1 MGRFFYRIEA
11 IVFAVAMITMTAS
24 GAGASGTMYD
34 MSAFLNE
41 PYPFAP
47 APVAAPPAAPAP
59 ITARPSPAAV
69 PVVEDT
75 APADSGDG
83 DPIEPVNRFFFGFNE
98 IVQDYLLG
106 PIANA
111 YNDYLPDMVT
121 EAIGNTLD
129 NLNSP
134 VVLANDILRGEVTRA
149 WQTTERLAVN
159 STIGLGGLMD
169 VADSWL
175 DIPAHKE
182 DFGQTLGAW
191 GVGEGFYIVLP
202 LLGPSNPRDGVGKLF
217 VDGYFDPV
225 GMWLNNT
232 NRNELKWTRTGL
244 SGIDEYAGVVNE
256 LDQIKK
262 TSIDYYAAI
271 RSMYRQKRQT
281 EIDNKKST
289 DVMAAPDINYD
300 LEE

>member
-1 MGRFFYRIEA
+1 M
-11 IVFAVAMITMTAS
+11 AMIVLSAA
-24 GAGASGTMYD
+24 GAHASGTMYD

-47 APVAAPPAAPAP
+47 TPTVAASPAPAP
-59 ITARPSPAAV
+59 
-69 PVVEDT
+69 
-75 APADSGDG
+75 APAPAKPVAPAQTQAPATPATENTDTTQVDSGNG
-83 DPIEPVNRFFFGFNE
+83 DPIEPINRFFFGFNE
-98 IVQDYLLG
+98 IIQDYLLR
-106 PIANA
+106 PIAGV
-111 YNDYLPDMVT
+111 YNDYLPDMIR
-121 EAIGNTLD
+121 EAIGNTLS

-134 VVLANDILRGEVTRA
+134 VVLANDLLQGEMGRA
-149 WQTTERLAVN
+149 WQTTERLAIN
-159 STIGLGGLMD
+159 STLGLGGLID

-191 GVGEGFYIVLP
+191 GVGEGFYVVLP
-202 LLGPSNPRDGVGKLF
+202 LLGPSNPRDSIGKLL
-217 VDGYFDPV
+217 VDSYFDPV

-232 NRNELKWTRTGL
+232 NRNELKWTRAGL

-281 EIDNKKST
+281 EIENKKST
-289 DVMAAPDINYD
+289 DIMAVPDINYD